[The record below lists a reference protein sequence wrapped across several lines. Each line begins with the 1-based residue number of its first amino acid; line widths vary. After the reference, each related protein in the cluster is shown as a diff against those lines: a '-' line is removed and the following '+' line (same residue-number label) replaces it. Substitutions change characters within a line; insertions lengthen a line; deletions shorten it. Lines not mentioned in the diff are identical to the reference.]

1 MVRENETTSHI
12 ILDLPGDSGKDLTA
26 PGASWTIE
34 GLCSSSPVIV
44 LEDGTR
50 LPAVYEQPTGTQL
63 LFSNQ
68 QEQSHQLIGK
78 TNAILRIDSPPDS
91 KKPQAAVKA
100 ADKKAPADK
109 DAV

>member
-1 MVRENETTSHI
+1 MRACYKLYENRIWS
-12 ILDLPGDSGKDLTA
+12 A
-26 PGASWTIE
+26 Q

-68 QEQSHQLIGK
+68 QEQSHQLMGK
-78 TNAILRIDSPPDS
+78 TNAILRVDAPPDS
-91 KKPQAAVKA
+91 KKPQAAGKG
-100 ADKKAPADK
+100 ADKKASADK